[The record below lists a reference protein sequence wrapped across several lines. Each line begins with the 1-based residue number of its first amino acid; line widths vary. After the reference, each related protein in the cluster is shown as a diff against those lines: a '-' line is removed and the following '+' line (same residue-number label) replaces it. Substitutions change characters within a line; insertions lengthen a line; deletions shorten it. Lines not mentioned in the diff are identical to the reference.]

1 MTDKPTYEALEQM
14 VRKLEKDA
22 VKRKRA
28 EKAVY
33 ESEEKFKAITGS
45 AKDAIIIMDNEGNI
59 SYWNKAA
66 ENIFGYL
73 SDEALGK
80 QLHVLLAPEKYY
92 NSYKMG
98 IHAFKE
104 TGNGPVLGKTLELEA
119 VRKDGTIF
127 PIELSV
133 SAVKIDDKWNAVGI
147 VRDITERK
155 EIDEELR
162 KHRNQ
167 LEEMVK
173 ERTSELTTT
182 NEELQAEIAERKRV
196 ETRLRESEEKF
207 RVIFDS
213 ATDAI
218 VILDLETEKFL
229 TGNFM
234 FCEMLGYSP
243 EEINNLKV
251 KDIHPNEDLP
261 YVLAKIEAQ
270 TKGEYTLAA
279 DIPVKRKDGSI
290 FYADIN
296 SSVISFYGK
305 PYLMGIFRDITKRK
319 QAEEEKKRLEA
330 QLHQARKM
338 ETIGTL
344 SAGIAH
350 DFNNILGA
358 VIGYAELAQLNIT
371 QETPVKAKLDEIL
384 KAAERAKDLV
394 KQILTFSRQSEIG
407 LKILQLSLIVK
418 ETLKWLRA
426 TLPTTIEIRQ
436 NIKKDSGV
444 VLADPTQIHQLF
456 MNLCTNAA
464 NAMRDKGG
472 VLEVSVV
479 NVDID
484 APGVSKYPDM
494 REGQYV
500 RLTVADTGHGMVPE
514 VMERIFDPYFTTK
527 EKGMGTGLGLAIVQ
541 GIVETYGG
549 KISVYSQPGKGTTFH
564 VFLPRIYSKFA
575 VKTAPEEALPMG
587 NERILFVDDE
597 PALRNIGQQML
608 DHLGYKTVTQA
619 SSIEA
624 IETFRAQSD
633 QFDLVITDLT
643 MPHMTGDILSKQ
655 VLSIRSDIPV
665 ILCTGYNDMITE
677 ETARAMGIR
686 AFVMKPIMMRDLAE
700 TIRKALDKK

>member
-1 MTDKPTYEALEQM
+1 MTGKPTYEALEQM

-33 ESEEKFKAITGS
+33 ESEEKFKAIAGS

-80 QLHVLLAPEKYY
+80 EMHIFLAPEKYHK
-92 NSYKMG
+92 SYEIG
-98 IHAFKE
+98 IHAFRE
-104 TGNGPVLGKTLELEA
+104 TGNGRVLGKTLELEA
-119 VRKDGTIF
+119 VKKDGTIF
-127 PIELSV
+127 PMELSV

-147 VRDITERK
+147 VRDISERK

-162 KHRNQ
+162 KHRDQ

-173 ERTSELTTT
+173 ERTLELTKA

-196 ETRLRESEEKF
+196 ETQLRESEEKF
-207 RVIFDS
+207 RAIFDS
-213 ATDAI
+213 ATDGI
-218 VILDLETEKFL
+218 VIVDSETEKFFI
-229 TGNFM
+229 GNFM
-234 FCEMLGYSP
+234 FCEMLGYSS
-243 EEINNLKV
+243 EEINNFKIE
-251 KDIHPNEDLP
+251 DIHPREDLP
-261 YVLAKIEAQ
+261 YVLAKFHDQ
-270 TKGEYTLAA
+270 VRGKYSLVP

-296 SSVISFYGK
+296 SSVISIYGK

-319 QAEEEKKRLEA
+319 QAEEERNRLEA
-330 QLHQARKM
+330 QLYQAQKM
-338 ETIGTL
+338 EAIGTL
-344 SAGIAH
+344 SGGIAH

-358 VIGYAELAQLNIT
+358 IIGYAELAQLSIT
-371 QETPVKAKLDEIL
+371 QEAPVKAKLDEIL
-384 KAAERAKDLV
+384 KAADRAKNLV
-394 KQILTFSRQSEIG
+394 KQILRFSRQGEMG
-407 LKILQLSLIVK
+407 LKVLQLSLIVK

-464 NAMRDKGG
+464 HAMRDKGG

-479 NVDID
+479 NVNID
-484 APGVSKYPDM
+484 DAGISKYPDM
-494 REGQYV
+494 RKGQYV
-500 RLTVADTGHGMVPE
+500 RLTVSDTGHGMDTE
-514 VMERIFDPYFTTK
+514 VMDRIFDPYFTTK

-541 GIVETYGG
+541 GIVQTYGG
-549 KISVYSQPGKGTTFH
+549 KIFVYSRPGKGTTFH
-564 VFLPRIYSKFA
+564 VFLPRIYSKSS

-587 NERILFVDDE
+587 SERILFVDDE
-597 PALRNIGQQML
+597 PALRNIGQQMI
-608 DHLGYKTVTQA
+608 DHLGYKTVTKA
-619 SSIEA
+619 SGIEA
-624 IETFRAQSD
+624 LETFRAQSD
-633 QFDLVITDLT
+633 QFDLVI
-643 MPHMTGDILSKQ
+643 
-655 VLSIRSDIPV
+655 
-665 ILCTGYNDMITE
+665 
-677 ETARAMGIR
+677 
-686 AFVMKPIMMRDLAE
+686 
-700 TIRKALDKK
+700 